1 MAHTTL
7 TKYFLVFPTG
17 REVYAWEIRDTR
29 VGTRPISRH
38 KYLGF
43 AMLEAERLN
52 RVAQEKELAK
62 QRESKV
68 VCITQGQMGERQLSH
83 SYVRGLIDGYN
94 RQCDFGEK
102 DDL

>member
-1 MAHTTL
+1 MALKNLPNSHP
-7 TKYFLVFPTG
+7 FLVFPTG

-43 AMLEAERLN
+43 AMLEAEGLN
-52 RVAQEKELAK
+52 RAAQEKELAQ

-68 VCITQGQMGERQLSH
+68 ICIDRYQQRFNQGEL
-83 SYVRGLIDGYN
+83 
-94 RQCDFGEK
+94 
-102 DDL
+102 

>member
-1 MAHTTL
+1 MMSATTPR
-7 TKYFLVFPTG
+7 YFLIFPTG

-43 AMLEAERLN
+43 AVLEAEGLN
-52 RVAQEKELAK
+52 RAAQEKELAQ

-68 VCITQGQMGERQLSH
+68 ICIDRYQQRFNQGEL
-83 SYVRGLIDGYN
+83 
-94 RQCDFGEK
+94 
-102 DDL
+102 